1 MASLGDLVVNIKAN
15 SSNFKRG
22 TKQATSSMKRFSR
35 SLKRIGIATAFA
47 AGTAAVLTFRKQMKE
62 LDEVAKLSARTGF
75 GAREIQGF
83 ALAAELGGSSAAS
96 AAKGM
101 EQFTRRMGEAALG
114 SGTAATQ
121 LKKMGID
128 AKKLG
133 ELQPS
138 EQLRQVADAIAALPT
153 KAQQAN
159 AAYQLFGRGGLEL
172 VNVLAQGS
180 AEMENLNAEAEA
192 MGLALSRDQLK
203 AVEDVNDA
211 WTKMTFALSGAAAGI
226 TADLAPALIDM
237 LELMVDMAREAKATG
252 KWVSQLFNVGGASTG
267 KTREQL
273 LAQRD
278 AIVASGRFPGGSD
291 NAGFLAGLSQEGKGT
306 GSPVSEKDLGI
317 DIANKTAK
325 RGLFDRITG
334 SKQMIKLQQDLLK
347 IKLAIEEADEKAK
360 RATEAQIA
368 LDNMRKGEEVAAAR
382 QRVADANAGTGG
394 TGFAG
399 IAQRGSVQALQ
410 AITRSAGPGKQQLDE
425 QKKAN
430 AILQQLLDEQRADKV
445 AEFTAEG
452 AV

>member
-1 MASLGDLVVNIKAN
+1 MASLGDLVVNIKAD

-22 TKQATSSMKRFSR
+22 TKQATSSMKRFAS
-35 SLKRIGIATAFA
+35 SIKKIGIATAFA
-47 AGTAAVLTFRKQMKE
+47 AGAAAVLTLRKQLKE
-62 LDEVAKLSARTGF
+62 LDQVAKTASKLGLLPERLMGLQFAFAQTGVKAEGGAVAIQRMTRRLNDASKASGSPIAKALRAVGLEASELTKLSPDQALSQIADGMNRLDTQ
-75 GAREIQGF
+75 AEKVSF
-83 ALAAELGGSSAAS
+83 AFKLFDTEGVGLVNTLAGGSA
-96 AAKGM
+96 
-101 EQFTRRMGEAALG
+101 
-114 SGTAATQ
+114 
-121 LKKMGID
+121 
-128 AKKLG
+128 
-133 ELQPS
+133 
-138 EQLRQVADAIAALPT
+138 
-153 KAQQAN
+153 
-159 AAYQLFGRGGLEL
+159 GL
-172 VNVLAQGS
+172 
-180 AEMENLNAEAEA
+180 AEMQAEAEA
-192 MGLALSRDQLK
+192 LGATLSTEQLK
-203 AVEDVNDA
+203 GIEDVNNE
-211 WTKMTFALSGAAAGI
+211 WNRMTAALSGAAGTIVSDMAPAI
-226 TADLAPALIDM
+226 KDMLTMMVDLAG
-237 LELMVDMAREAKATG
+237 EAKTTG
-252 KWVSQLFNVGGASTG
+252 KWVSQLFNVGGKSTG

-278 AIVASGRFPGGSD
+278 AIVASGKFPGGSD
-291 NAGFLAGLSQEGKGT
+291 NAGFLAGLSGNPPKPDTPPGVDT
-306 GSPVSEKDLGI
+306 GSGK
-317 DIANKTAK
+317 NK
-325 RGLFDRITG
+325 RGLFDRIAG

-347 IKLAIEEADEKAK
+347 VKLAIEEADEKAK

>member
-237 LELMVDMAREAKATG
+237 LELMVDMSREAKVTG
-252 KWVSQLFNVGGASTG
+252 KWLSQLFNVGGKHTG

-278 AIVASGRFPGGSD
+278 AIVASGKFPGGANSQD
-291 NAGFLAGLSQEGKGT
+291 FGKPVTEPTGFPMGEG
-306 GSPVSEKDLGI
+306 DLGI

-325 RGLFDRITG
+325 RGLFDRIAG

-360 RATEAQIA
+360 RATEAQIG
-368 LDNMRKGEEVAAAR
+368 LDNMRKGEEIAAAR
-382 QRVADANAGTGG
+382 KRVEESKKGSGG

-445 AEFTAEG
+445 AALLLQG